1 MCVCVC
7 VRVCVYQYCE
17 CVCVCVCV
25 CNYDFVV
32 SLLIVLSFHVQ
43 KNRLEAPKAIGES
56 VIVCIWMSLCL
67 CVWGGGWVGGCI
79 IMV

>member
-1 MCVCVC
+1 M
-7 VRVCVYQYCE
+7 

-43 KNRLEAPKAIGES
+43 KNRLEALKAIGES
-56 VIVCIWMSLCL
+56 VIVYMWMSLCL
-67 CVWGGGWVGGCI
+67 CVCGSGWVG
-79 IMV
+79 V